1 MGELGEL
8 ELELLQG
15 SQEKHISPLKN
26 FVAGGAG
33 GACLLFVGHPLDTI
47 KVRLQ
52 TQPRA
57 RSQDVL
63 YKGAYDC
70 FLKTVSKEGL
80 LGLYKGM
87 GAPLASVAP
96 MMAISFFGFGLG
108 KQLLQPDP
116 TKTLMPTQL
125 FLSGCLAGVF
135 TTVIVCPGERV
146 KCLLQVQASGGQQ
159 AVRYAGPLDCALKL
173 YKTQGIRS
181 IYKGTTL
188 TLIRDVPSNGAYF
201 MAYDF
206 LKHKMTAEGE
216 SVSQLSTPKIL
227 LCGGIAGICNW
238 VVGLPPDVLKTN
250 FQTAPDGRYRG
261 TGLVDVLRELLRD
274 EGPRALYKGF
284 NAVFL
289 RAFPANAACF
299 LGYELALECLNWLAP
314 TW

>member
-1 MGELGEL
+1 MKPKYICSPSLSYHSL
-8 ELELLQG
+8 PSFPPL
-15 SQEKHISPLKN
+15 SDYHTHIPHIYLSLSPL
-26 FVAGGAG
+26 FLP
-33 GACLLFVGHPLDTI
+33 LLSSLFLPLLPLSLSLHHSLPPSLS
-47 KVRLQ
+47 VR
-52 TQPRA
+52 P
-57 RSQDVL
+57 S
-63 YKGAYDC
+63 
-70 FLKTVSKEGL
+70 
-80 LGLYKGM
+80 
-87 GAPLASVAP
+87 
-96 MMAISFFGFGLG
+96 
-108 KQLLQPDP
+108 
-116 TKTLMPTQL
+116 QL

-173 YKTQGIRS
+173 YKAQGIRS

-238 VVGLPPDVLKTN
+238 IVGLPPDVLKTN

-274 EGPRALYKGF
+274 EGPRALYKGS

>member
-15 SQEKHISPLKN
+15 NQEKHISLLKN

-47 KVRLQ
+47 K
-52 TQPRA
+52 
-57 RSQDVL
+57 
-63 YKGAYDC
+63 
-70 FLKTVSKEGL
+70 GL

-108 KQLLQPDP
+108 KQLLQPDS

-238 VVGLPPDVLKTN
+238 IVGLPPDVLKTN

-261 TGLVDVLRELLRD
+261 TGLLDVLRELLRD
-274 EGPRALYKGF
+274 EGPRALYKGS

>member
-15 SQEKHISPLKN
+15 TQEKHISPLKN

-33 GACLLFVGHPLDTI
+33 GACLLFAGHPLDTI

-52 TQPRA
+52 TQPRVPI
-57 RSQDVL
+57 QDVL

-70 FLKTVSKEGL
+70 FLKTVSKEAYPAVSL
-80 LGLYKGM
+80 R
-87 GAPLASVAP
+87 
-96 MMAISFFGFGLG
+96 
-108 KQLLQPDP
+108 
-116 TKTLMPTQL
+116 
-125 FLSGCLAGVF
+125 LSSRCFHYSDCVSWRTDKVF
-135 TTVIVCPGERV
+135 TT
-146 KCLLQVQASGGQQ
+146 
-159 AVRYAGPLDCALKL
+159 
-173 YKTQGIRS
+173 
-181 IYKGTTL
+181 
-188 TLIRDVPSNGAYF
+188 DVPSNGAYF
-201 MAYDF
+201 MAYDI

-238 VVGLPPDVLKTN
+238 VVGLPPDVLKSN

-299 LGYELALECLNWLAP
+299 LGYELALKCLNWLAP

>member
-15 SQEKHISPLKN
+15 TQEKHISPLKN

-33 GACLLFVGHPLDTI
+33 GACLLFAGHPLDTI

-52 TQPRA
+52 TQPRVPI
-57 RSQDVL
+57 QDVL

-135 TTVIVCPGERV
+135 TTVIVCPGERI
-146 KCLLQVQASGGQQ
+146 KCLLQVQASRGQQ
-159 AVRYAGPLDCALKL
+159 GPAGGSAVCRSSGLCWIDNYLGVCVCRCRPAGASRGQYGMQVQASRGQYGMQVQASRGQYGMQVQASRGQCGMQVQASRGQCGMQVLWTVLD
-173 YKTQGIRS
+173 R
-181 IYKGTTL
+181 
-188 TLIRDVPSNGAYF
+188 
-201 MAYDF
+201 
-206 LKHKMTAEGE
+206 
-216 SVSQLSTPKIL
+216 
-227 LCGGIAGICNW
+227 
-238 VVGLPPDVLKTN
+238 
-250 FQTAPDGRYRG
+250 
-261 TGLVDVLRELLRD
+261 
-274 EGPRALYKGF
+274 
-284 NAVFL
+284 
-289 RAFPANAACF
+289 
-299 LGYELALECLNWLAP
+299 
-314 TW
+314 